1 MRWVLNGIG
10 CMPSSITLTL
20 LDMSKTVIGREPVHM
35 IRDPKR
41 ATDKSNHFHKHDTQ
55 SVSYSICTAK
65 SDKSTNY
72 Y

>member
-1 MRWVLNGIG
+1 MLNGIG

-35 IRDPKR
+35 IR